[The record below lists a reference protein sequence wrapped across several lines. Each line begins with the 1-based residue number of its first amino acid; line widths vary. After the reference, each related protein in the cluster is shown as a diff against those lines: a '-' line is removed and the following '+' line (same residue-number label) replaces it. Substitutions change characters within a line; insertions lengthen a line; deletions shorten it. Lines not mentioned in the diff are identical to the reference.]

1 MIYRPNRE
9 LRNKLR
15 EEKVNKVNIGLFKK
29 LIKVLIKKRIITEED
44 LKNG

>member
-15 EEKVNKVNIGLFKK
+15 EEKVNIGLFKK